1 MSNPEASAST
11 LSDVVSDNHGRWR
24 RWMRDAVL
32 TAFLL
37 FVIAGVSGLFD
48 LTHRAEADGD
58 GVLAVIETP
67 LTTRAGSDIQLALDL
82 TNETG
87 LPSQVT
93 LRIERSYLAL
103 FEDLSFTPKPVAERA
118 VAPEAVELVFEVPE
132 GARTVRISAEGRAAD
147 AWTPTATGAL
157 TVEPGEQEF
166 TLRTW
171 RLP

>member
-1 MSNPEASAST
+1 M
-11 LSDVVSDNHGRWR
+11 
-24 RWMRDAVL
+24 
-32 TAFLL
+32 
-37 FVIAGVSGLFD
+37 
-48 LTHRAEADGD
+48 
-58 GVLAVIETP
+58 
-67 LTTRAGSDIQLALDL
+67 
-82 TNETG
+82 
-87 LPSQVT
+87 T

-103 FEDLSFTPKPVAERA
+103 FEDLSFTPQPVAERA

-157 TVEPGEQEF
+157 TVEPGGQEF